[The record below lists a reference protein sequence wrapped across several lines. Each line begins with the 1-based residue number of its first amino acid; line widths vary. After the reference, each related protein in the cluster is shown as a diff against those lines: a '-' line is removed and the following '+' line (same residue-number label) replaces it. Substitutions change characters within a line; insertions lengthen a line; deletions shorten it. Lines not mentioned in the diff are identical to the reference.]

1 MNSYALKYRS
11 ADAPPIIRAMVVE
24 EEAVTERLTPLEG
37 RPSEARVAPPAVGW
51 AVLGV
56 VD

>member
-1 MNSYALKYRS
+1 MNSYALKYRLG
-11 ADAPPIIRAMVVE
+11 DAPPIIRAMVVE
-24 EEAVTERLTPLEG
+24 EDAVTERLTPLEG

-51 AVLGV
+51 AALGV